1 MKFNNLTL
9 PQVEYYL
16 TFCNFDKEE
25 KELFELRRKN
35 IPLERCAE
43 ILKYE
48 DIKKLSQRVNR
59 KASSVSNAKRMD
71 EWIENVYWKNIIQN
85 Q

>member
-48 DIKKLSQRVNR
+48 DIKKLSQRVNN
-59 KASSVSNAKRMD
+59 KALKMTNAKRMD
-71 EWIENVYWKNIIQN
+71 EWIEKVYWENIMQN